1 MLVRT
6 VGTVTDLRVLPAFC
20 ECQDHF
26 HVLQDLEGY
35 CQTEKLAIT
44 MSSERDIVQ
53 LVKYPLRITIGP
65 ESDILHFVKSPL
77 RITIGLESDI
87 EQLVKYPLRITIGP

>member
-1 MLVRT
+1 MRT

-26 HVLQDLEGY
+26 HVLRDLERY

-44 MSSERDIVQ
+44 MGSESDIVQ
-53 LVKYPLRITIGP
+53 L
-65 ESDILHFVKSPL
+65 VKSPL
-77 RITIGLESDI
+77 RITMGPESDI
-87 EQLVKYPLRITIGP
+87 VHLVKSPLRTLS